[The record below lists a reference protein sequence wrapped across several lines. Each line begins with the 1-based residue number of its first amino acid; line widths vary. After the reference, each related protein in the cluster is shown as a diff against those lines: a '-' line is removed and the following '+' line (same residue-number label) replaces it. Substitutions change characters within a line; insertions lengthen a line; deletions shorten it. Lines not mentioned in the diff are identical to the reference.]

1 MRFKRLDLNLLV
13 ALDMLLAERSI
24 TRASKRLNLSQS
36 ATSGVLARLR
46 EYFED
51 ELLTQV
57 GRNMALTPL
66 AESLADPVRSVLLQ
80 IQSTIETRPGFVP
93 EESARHFRVI
103 ASDYPTSVLLA
114 DVTRQL
120 SLLAPKVTVEIIA
133 PNEAPLEQLD
143 RGEVDLLILPEKYI
157 MAEHPSE
164 VLFEDSFSCV
174 VWASNTLVKDHI
186 SLDQYRSLGHV
197 ATLWGS
203 QRLPGQLELFLK
215 SADISRHIEV
225 SVGNFNTL
233 PQMVIGTNRVATM
246 HTRLARMFAH
256 YYPLRL
262 LAPPMDLPAIV
273 MKVQWHRFFNS
284 DPAHI
289 WFRNLVSSVAK
300 SESMHIEGY

>member
-13 ALDMLLAERSI
+13 ALDVLLDERSI
-24 TRASKRLNLSQS
+24 TRAAKRLNLSQS

-57 GRNMALTPL
+57 GRNMAMTPL
-66 AESLADPVRSVLLQ
+66 AESLAGPVRSVLLQ
-80 IQSTIETRPGFVP
+80 IQSTIETKPAFIP
-93 EESARHFRVI
+93 EESTRHFRVI

-120 SLLAPKVTVEIIA
+120 SLLAPKITVEIMA
-133 PNEAPLEQLD
+133 PNDTPLEQLD
-143 RGEVDLLILPEKYI
+143 RGEVDLLILPERYI

-164 VLFEDSFSCV
+164 VLFEDTFSCV
-174 VWASNTLVKDHI
+174 VWASNTLVKDRI
-186 SLDQYRSLGHV
+186 TLDQYTSLGHV
-197 ATLWGS
+197 VTLWGS
-203 QRLPGQLELFLK
+203 QRLPGQLELFLT

-225 SVGNFNTL
+225 SVGNFNAL
-233 PQMVIGTNRVATM
+233 PQLLIGTNRIATM
-246 HTRLARMFAH
+246 HTRLARMFAN
-256 YYPLRL
+256 YFPLRL
-262 LAPPMDLPAIV
+262 LAPPMEMSGIV
-273 MKVQWHRFFNS
+273 MKMQWHKFFDS

-289 WFRNLVSSVAK
+289 WFRNLVGSVAK